1 MSFNVADNPS
11 IKLNSGQQLPQ
22 LGLGVYKVQQDVAVH
37 VVEAAIE
44 RGYRRIDTAA
54 LYDNEVEVGAGI
66 RRSGI
71 GRENIF
77 VTTKIWNDRQGY
89 DNALE
94 AIDESLMRLKI
105 DYVDMLLIH
114 WPSPAQG
121 KFVETW
127 AAFEKALEGGKVR
140 GIGVANFQPWH
151 LDELVAAGR
160 DGRTAGTVP
169 ALNQIEQNPTF
180 QQAQARAYHEA
191 HGIASEAW
199 APIARGTLT
208 NDRVLAE
215 IAAKHGKTSTQVAI
229 RWHIQLGNLV
239 IPKTTHPDRMAE
251 NIDVFDFSL
260 DGDDLEAIAGLET
273 GERNG
278 PDPDKF

>member
-1 MSFNVADNPS
+1 
-11 IKLNSGQQLPQ
+11 
-22 LGLGVYKVQQDVAVH
+22 
-37 VVEAAIE
+37 
-44 RGYRRIDTAA
+44 
-54 LYDNEVEVGAGI
+54 
-66 RRSGI
+66 
-71 GRENIF
+71 
-77 VTTKIWNDRQGY
+77 
-89 DNALE
+89 
-94 AIDESLMRLKI
+94 
-105 DYVDMLLIH
+105 MLLIH

-169 ALNQIEQNPTF
+169 ALNQIELNPTF
-180 QQAQARAYHEA
+180 QQEQARAYHEA
-191 HGIASEAW
+191 HGIATEAW

-215 IAAKHGKTSTQVAI
+215 IAAKHNKSTTQVAI
-229 RWHIQLGNLV
+229 RWHVQLGNLV
-239 IPKTTHPDRMAE
+239 IPKTSNPERLSE

-260 DGDDLEAIAGLET
+260 DSDDLAAIAGLES

-278 PDPDKF
+278 PDPDNF

>member
-1 MSFNVADNPS
+1 MSFYVADNPL
-11 IKLNSGQQLPQ
+11 IKLNSGQHLPQ

-66 RRSGI
+66 RRSKI

-94 AIDESLMRLKI
+94 AIDESLMRLNI
-105 DYVDMLLIH
+105 EYIDMLLIH

-127 AAFEKALEGGKVR
+127 AAFEKALEGGKIR

-151 LDELVAAGR
+151 LDALIEAGH

-169 ALNQIEQNPTF
+169 ALNQIELNPTF
-180 QQAQARAYHEA
+180 GQQQARAYHQA
-191 HGIASEAW
+191 HGIATEAW

-208 NDRVLAE
+208 NNEVLAE
-215 IAAKHGKTSTQVAI
+215 VGAKHGKTGMQVAI

-239 IPKTTHPDRMAE
+239 IPKTTNPDRLAE

-260 DGDDLEAIAGLET
+260 DADDMAAIAGLET

>member
-1 MSFNVADNPS
+1 MSFNIADNPT
-11 IKLNSGQQLPQ
+11 IKLNNGQSLPQ
-22 LGLGVYKVQQDVAVH
+22 LGLGVYKVQQDIAVH

-94 AIDESLMRLKI
+94 AIDESLMRLNI

-151 LDELVAAGR
+151 LDELVTAGR

-169 ALNQIEQNPTF
+169 ALNQIELNPTF
-180 QQAQARAYHEA
+180 QQEQARAYHEA
-191 HGIASEAW
+191 HGIATEAW

-215 IAAKHGKTSTQVAI
+215 IAAKHNKSTTQVAI
-229 RWHIQLGNLV
+229 RWHVQLGNLV
-239 IPKTTHPDRMAE
+239 IPKTSNPERLSE

-260 DGDDLEAIAGLET
+260 DSDDLAAIAGLET

-278 PDPDKF
+278 PDPDNF